1 MSSNSWKGIWV
12 FAEQRGGELHGVSL
26 ELLGKANELAQ
37 GMGCEVTAVLLGHN
51 ITSYAKTL
59 VNHGADIVLV
69 ADDPLLNHYRVLP
82 YSYVIEYL
90 IKEYQPEMLL
100 MGATAMGVEL
110 APRVAAKLRTGLSAH
125 CVDLKLDREGKL
137 LQVVPGWEGGV
148 IATIAC
154 PAQRPQMATV
164 MPGIMRALSP
174 TEKTGQIIEVKV
186 SLNDKD
192 LGPEVLEVKTE
203 KPAGRPLEQAEVVV
217 AGGWGVGNEEGWK
230 TIEQLADVLGGSVG
244 ATRPAVDEG
253 WADEGQMIGQSGK
266 TVRPT
271 LYIAVG
277 ISGLMH
283 HVVGMEQS
291 KEIISINTDANAD
304 IFEVSDVIVVEDFK
318 KVVPRLIKEIEAR
331 QKVCK

>member
-37 GMGCEVTAVLLGHN
+37 GIGCEVTAVLLGHN